1 MSNPCIRDKPHNEGN
16 VINPII
22 PRYEGKGN
30 VLWKNNNIVANFPE
44 GTQIK
49 LANNNY
55 DLIIW
60 VFSTSVAGSNNN
72 SISAN
77 LKGNNCILNGYTTS
91 SNISVRR
98 QLAYVDDTTYKAGDG
113 YGGAGIDNNNA
124 IPVMAI
130 GFTLS

>member
-1 MSNPCIRDKPHNEGN
+1 MSNPCLLDKNGS
-16 VINPII
+16 IANPKI
-22 PRYEGKGN
+22 PRYEKKGIL
-30 VLWKNNNIVANFPE
+30 LWKNNNITNFLE

-55 DLIIW
+55 DVIIW
-60 VFSTSVAGSNNN
+60 VFSTSVGGSNNN
-72 SISAN
+72 LISAN
-77 LKGNNCILNGYTTS
+77 LKGNNCILNGATAS

-98 QLAYVDDTTYKAGDG
+98 QLTYVDDTTYKAENG
-113 YGGAGIDNNNA
+113 YGNLGVDDNNA

>member
-1 MSNPCIRDKPHNEGN
+1 MSNPCLTDKNGN
-16 VINPII
+16 IANPKI
-22 PRYEGKGN
+22 PRYEKKGLI
-30 VLWKNNNIVANFPE
+30 LWKNNNITSFPA

-60 VFSTSVAGSNNN
+60 IFSTSVGGKTNHLVSGC
-72 SISAN
+72 
-77 LKGNNCILNGYTTS
+77 LKGNNCIFNGATTS
-91 SNISVRR
+91 SNTSVRR
-98 QLAYVDDTTYKAGDG
+98 RLTYVDDTTYQAEDG
-113 YGGAGIDNNNA
+113 YGNAGIDDNNA

>member
-1 MSNPCIRDKPHNEGN
+1 MSNPCLTDKNGS
-16 VINPII
+16 IANPKI
-22 PRYEGKGN
+22 PRYEKKGIL
-30 VLWKNNNIVANFPE
+30 LWKNNNITNFPE

-55 DLIIW
+55 DVIIW
-60 VFSTSVAGSNNN
+60 VFSTSAVGSNNN
-72 SISAN
+72 LISAN
-77 LKGNNCILNGYTTS
+77 LKGNNCILNGATAS

-98 QLAYVDDTTYKAGDG
+98 QLTYVDDTTYQAEDG
-113 YGGAGIDNNNA
+113 YGNAGTDDNNA

>member
-1 MSNPCIRDKPHNEGN
+1 MSNPCLTDKNGN
-16 VINPII
+16 IANPKI
-22 PRYEGKGN
+22 PRYEKKGLI
-30 VLWKNNNIVANFPE
+30 LWKNNNITVFPA

-60 VFSTSVAGSNNN
+60 VFSTSVVGSNNN

-77 LKGNNCILNGYTTS
+77 LKGNNCILNGHTTS
-91 SNISVRR
+91 SNISVGR
-98 QLAYVDDTTYKAGDG
+98 QLTYVDDTTYKAGDG
-113 YGGAGIDNNNA
+113 YGGANIDNNNA

>member
-1 MSNPCIRDKPHNEGN
+1 MSNPCLLDKNGS
-16 VINPII
+16 IANPKI
-22 PRYEGKGN
+22 PRYEKKGIL
-30 VLWKNNNIVANFPE
+30 LWKNNNITNFPE

-55 DLIIW
+55 DVIIW
-60 VFSTSVAGSNNN
+60 VFSTSAGGSNNN
-72 SISAN
+72 LISAN
-77 LKGNNCILNGYTTS
+77 LKGNNCILNGATAS

-98 QLAYVDDTTYKAGDG
+98 QLTYVDDTTYKAENG
-113 YGGAGIDNNNA
+113 YGNLGVDDNNA

>member
-1 MSNPCIRDKPHNEGN
+1 MSNPCLTDKNGS
-16 VINPII
+16 IANPKI
-22 PRYEGKGN
+22 PRYEKKGIL
-30 VLWKNNNIVANFPE
+30 LWKNNNITNFPE

-55 DLIIW
+55 DVIIW
-60 VFSTSVAGSNNN
+60 VFSTSVGGSNNN
-72 SISAN
+72 LISAN
-77 LKGNNCILNGYTTS
+77 LKGNNCILNGATAS

-98 QLAYVDDTTYKAGDG
+98 QLTYVDDTTYKAENG
-113 YGGAGIDNNNA
+113 YGNLGVDDNNA

>member
-1 MSNPCIRDKPHNEGN
+1 MSNPCLTDKNGS
-16 VINPII
+16 IANPKI
-22 PRYEGKGN
+22 PRYEKKGIL
-30 VLWKNNNIVANFPE
+30 LWKNNNITNFPE

-55 DLIIW
+55 DVIIW
-60 VFSTSVAGSNNN
+60 VFSTSVGGSNNN
-72 SISAN
+72 LISAN
-77 LKGNNCILNGYTTS
+77 LKGNNCILNGATAS

-98 QLAYVDDTTYKAGDG
+98 QLTYVDDTTYKAENG
-113 YGGAGIDNNNA
+113 YGNLGVNDNNA

>member
-1 MSNPCIRDKPHNEGN
+1 MSNPCLLDKNGS
-16 VINPII
+16 IANPKI
-22 PRYEGKGN
+22 PRYEKKGIL
-30 VLWKNNNIVANFPE
+30 LWKNNNITNFPE

-55 DLIIW
+55 DVITW
-60 VFSTSVAGSNNN
+60 VFSTSAGGSNNN
-72 SISAN
+72 LISAN
-77 LKGNNCILNGYTTS
+77 LKGNNCILNGATAS

-98 QLAYVDDTTYKAGDG
+98 QLTYVDDTTYKAENG
-113 YGGAGIDNNNA
+113 YGNLGVDDNNA

>member
-1 MSNPCIRDKPHNEGN
+1 MSNPCLTDKNGS
-16 VINPII
+16 IANPKI
-22 PRYEGKGN
+22 PRYEKKGIL
-30 VLWKNNNIVANFPE
+30 LWKNNNITNFPE

-55 DLIIW
+55 DVIIW
-60 VFSTSVAGSNNN
+60 VFSTSAGGSNNN
-72 SISAN
+72 LISAN
-77 LKGNNCILNGYTTS
+77 LKGNNCILNGATAS

-98 QLAYVDDTTYKAGDG
+98 QLTYVDDTTYKAENG
-113 YGGAGIDNNNA
+113 YGNLRVDDNNA

>member
-1 MSNPCIRDKPHNEGN
+1 MSNPCLLDKNGS
-16 VINPII
+16 IANPKI
-22 PRYEGKGN
+22 PRYEKKGIL
-30 VLWKNNNIVANFPE
+30 LWKNNNITNFPE

-55 DLIIW
+55 DVITW
-60 VFSTSVAGSNNN
+60 VFSTSVGGSNNN
-72 SISAN
+72 LISAN
-77 LKGNNCILNGYTTS
+77 LKGNNCILNGATAS

-98 QLAYVDDTTYKAGDG
+98 QLTYVDDTTYKAENG
-113 YGGAGIDNNNA
+113 YGNLGVDDNNA

>member
-1 MSNPCIRDKPHNEGN
+1 MSNPCLLDKNGS
-16 VINPII
+16 IANPKI
-22 PRYEGKGN
+22 PRYEKKGIL
-30 VLWKNNNIVANFPE
+30 LWKNNNITNFPE

-55 DLIIW
+55 DVIIW
-60 VFSTSVAGSNNN
+60 VFSTSVGGSNNN
-72 SISAN
+72 LISAN
-77 LKGNNCILNGYTTS
+77 LKGNNCILNGATAS

-98 QLAYVDDTTYKAGDG
+98 QLTYVDDTTYKAENG
-113 YGGAGIDNNNA
+113 YGNLGVDDNNA